1 MERTKNK
8 KVLYKSNF
16 IFPQNLQS
24 LPPIRLKINECSKE
38 IDDDLI
44 TLRDETIFSNKIKKN
59 RLSIKIFS
67 NYKKQNSIR
76 KRNITQSNQKTK
88 STFEKTNKTFTLKDD
103 PYKLKIKKK
112 LKFKTIENDKEDL
125 EKIKL
130 NLNLTTTL
138 KDIKIDKKKIMK
150 DLNEIDE
157 KSILTNN
164 ILIKRNKDHDKN
176 IFRKMRKKIKSDK
189 KKLFIADEEDLKP
202 EKVKPFDIL
211 TKKNMFYSNL
221 DKIIHKI
228 KESSL
233 SSGVIVEKMKNLN
246 LKGHDY
252 YKRQKDVEIQEKG
265 FQKFDDII
273 KNGDLLKK
281 IYDKNY
287 EKIQQKLKE
296 YEE

>member
-1 MERTKNK
+1 
-8 KVLYKSNF
+8 
-16 IFPQNLQS
+16 
-24 LPPIRLKINECSKE
+24 
-38 IDDDLI
+38 
-44 TLRDETIFSNKIKKN
+44 
-59 RLSIKIFS
+59 
-67 NYKKQNSIR
+67 
-76 KRNITQSNQKTK
+76 
-88 STFEKTNKTFTLKDD
+88 
-103 PYKLKIKKK
+103 
-112 LKFKTIENDKEDL
+112 
-125 EKIKL
+125 
-130 NLNLTTTL
+130 
-138 KDIKIDKKKIMK
+138 MK

-157 KSILTNN
+157 KSLLTNK
-164 ILIKRNKDHDKN
+164 ILIKRNGDHDKK
-176 IFRKMRKKIKSDK
+176 IFRKMRRKIRSNK
-189 KKLFIADEEDLKP
+189 KKLFIADEEYLKP
-202 EKVKPFDIL
+202 EKIRPFDIP

-221 DKIIHKI
+221 DKIINKI

>member
-1 MERTKNK
+1 MERRRNK
-8 KVLYKSNF
+8 QALYKSNF
-16 IFPQNLQS
+16 IFPEDFHT
-24 LPPIRLKINECSKE
+24 LPPIKLKINECSKE

-44 TLRDETIFSNKIKKN
+44 TLKDEKIFSNRIKKN
-59 RLSIKIFS
+59 RLSIKIFQH
-67 NYKKQNSIR
+67 YKKKDSII
-76 KRNITQSNQKTK
+76 KKNIVQSNQKTK
-88 STFEKTNKTFTLKDD
+88 STFEKTNKSFSLKED
-103 PYKLKIKKK
+103 PYKSKIKKK

-125 EKIKL
+125 EPIKI
-130 NLNLTTTL
+130 NFNLTSL
-138 KDIKIDKKKIMK
+138 GESKIDKKKIMK

-157 KSILTNN
+157 VSLLTNK
-164 ILIKRNKDHDKN
+164 ILIKRNGDHDKK
-176 IFRKMRKKIKSDK
+176 IFRKMRRKIRSNK
-189 KKLFIADEEDLKP
+189 KKLFIADEEYLKP
-202 EKVKPFDIL
+202 EKIRPFDIP

>member
-1 MERTKNK
+1 MERRRNK
-8 KVLYKSNF
+8 QVLYKSNF
-16 IFPQNLQS
+16 NFPEEFHT
-24 LPPIRLKINECSKE
+24 LPPIKLKINECSKE

-221 DKIIHKI
+221 DKMIKKI

-233 SSGVIVEKMKNLN
+233 SSDVIVKNMKNLN
-246 LKGHDY
+246 KNKHNY
-252 YKRQKDVEIQEKG
+252 YRRQKDIEIQEKG
-265 FQKFDDII
+265 FQKFEDVI
-273 KNGDLLKK
+273 KNGDLIKK
-281 IYDKNY
+281 TYDKNY

-296 YEE
+296 YAE

>member
-1 MERTKNK
+1 MERRRNK
-8 KVLYKSNF
+8 QTLYKSNF
-16 IFPQNLQS
+16 IFPEEFHT
-24 LPPIRLKINECSKE
+24 LPPIKLKINECSKE
-38 IDDDLI
+38 IDDDLF
-44 TLRDETIFSNKIKKN
+44 TLKDEKIFSNRIKKN
-59 RLSIKIFS
+59 RLSIKIFQH
-67 NYKKQNSIR
+67 YKKKDPII
-76 KRNITQSNQKTK
+76 KKNIVQSNQKTK
-88 STFEKTNKTFTLKDD
+88 STFEKTNKSFSLKED
-103 PYKLKIKKK
+103 PYKSKIKKK

-125 EKIKL
+125 EPIKI
-130 NLNLTTTL
+130 NFNLTSL
-138 KDIKIDKKKIMK
+138 GESKIDKKKIMK

-157 KSILTNN
+157 KSLLTNK
-164 ILIKRNKDHDKN
+164 ILIKRNGDHDKK
-176 IFRKMRKKIKSDK
+176 IFRKMRRKIRSNK
-189 KKLFIADEEDLKP
+189 KKLFIADEEYLKP
-202 EKVKPFDIL
+202 EKIRPFDIP

-221 DKIIHKI
+221 DKIINKI

-246 LKGHDY
+246 IKGHDY

>member
-1 MERTKNK
+1 
-8 KVLYKSNF
+8 
-16 IFPQNLQS
+16 
-24 LPPIRLKINECSKE
+24 
-38 IDDDLI
+38 
-44 TLRDETIFSNKIKKN
+44 
-59 RLSIKIFS
+59 
-67 NYKKQNSIR
+67 
-76 KRNITQSNQKTK
+76 
-88 STFEKTNKTFTLKDD
+88 
-103 PYKLKIKKK
+103 
-112 LKFKTIENDKEDL
+112 
-125 EKIKL
+125 
-130 NLNLTTTL
+130 
-138 KDIKIDKKKIMK
+138 MK

-246 LKGHDY
+246 LKGHDF
-252 YKRQKDVEIQEKG
+252 YKRQKEVEIQEKG

>member
-1 MERTKNK
+1 MERRRNK
-8 KVLYKSNF
+8 QVLYKSNF
-16 IFPQNLQS
+16 NFPEEFHT
-24 LPPIRLKINECSKE
+24 LPPIKLKINECSKE

-176 IFRKMRKKIKSDK
+176 IFRKMKKKIKSDK

-221 DKIIHKI
+221 DKMIKKI

-233 SSGVIVEKMKNLN
+233 SSDVIVKNMKNLN
-246 LKGHDY
+246 KNKHNY
-252 YKRQKDVEIQEKG
+252 YRRQKDIEIQEKG
-265 FQKFDDII
+265 FQKFEDVI
-273 KNGDLLKK
+273 KNGDLIKK
-281 IYDKNY
+281 TYDKNY

>member
-1 MERTKNK
+1 MERRRNK
-8 KVLYKSNF
+8 QALYKSNF
-16 IFPQNLQS
+16 IFPEDFHT
-24 LPPIRLKINECSKE
+24 LPPIKLKINECSKE

-44 TLRDETIFSNKIKKN
+44 TLKDEKIFSNRIKKN
-59 RLSIKIFS
+59 RLSIKIFQH
-67 NYKKQNSIR
+67 YKKKDSII
-76 KRNITQSNQKTK
+76 KKNIVQSNQKTK
-88 STFEKTNKTFTLKDD
+88 STFEKTNKSFSLKED
-103 PYKLKIKKK
+103 PYKSKIKKK

-125 EKIKL
+125 EPIKI
-130 NLNLTTTL
+130 NFNLTSL
-138 KDIKIDKKKIMK
+138 GESKIDKKKIMK

-157 KSILTNN
+157 KSLLTNK
-164 ILIKRNKDHDKN
+164 ILIKRNGDHDKK
-176 IFRKMRKKIKSDK
+176 IFRKMRRKIRSNK
-189 KKLFIADEEDLKP
+189 KKLFIADEEYLKP
-202 EKVKPFDIL
+202 EKIRPFDIP

>member
-1 MERTKNK
+1 MERRRNK
-8 KVLYKSNF
+8 QVLYKSNF
-16 IFPQNLQS
+16 NFPEEFHT
-24 LPPIRLKINECSKE
+24 LPPIKLKINECSKE

-112 LKFKTIENDKEDL
+112 LKFITIENDKEDL

-221 DKIIHKI
+221 DKMIKKI

-233 SSGVIVEKMKNLN
+233 SSDVIVKNMKNLN
-246 LKGHDY
+246 KNKHNY
-252 YKRQKDVEIQEKG
+252 YRRQKDIEIQEKG
-265 FQKFDDII
+265 FQKFEDVI
-273 KNGDLLKK
+273 KNGDLIKK
-281 IYDKNY
+281 TYDKNY

>member
-1 MERTKNK
+1 MERRRNK
-8 KVLYKSNF
+8 QVLYKSNF
-16 IFPQNLQS
+16 NFPEEFHT
-24 LPPIRLKINECSKE
+24 LPPIKLKINECSKE

-176 IFRKMRKKIKSDK
+176 IFRKMKKKIKSDK

-211 TKKNMFYSNL
+211 TKNIFIMIF
-221 DKIIHKI
+221 I
-228 KESSL
+228 SL
-233 SSGVIVEKMKNLN
+233 
-246 LKGHDY
+246 Y
-252 YKRQKDVEIQEKG
+252 
-265 FQKFDDII
+265 
-273 KNGDLLKK
+273 
-281 IYDKNY
+281 
-287 EKIQQKLKE
+287 
-296 YEE
+296 

>member
-1 MERTKNK
+1 MERRRNK
-8 KVLYKSNF
+8 QVLYKSNF
-16 IFPQNLQS
+16 NFPEEFHT
-24 LPPIRLKINECSKE
+24 LPPIKLKINECSKE

-221 DKIIHKI
+221 DKMIKKI

-233 SSGVIVEKMKNLN
+233 SSDVIVKNMKNLN
-246 LKGHDY
+246 KNKHNY
-252 YKRQKDVEIQEKG
+252 YRRQKDIEIQEKG
-265 FQKFDDII
+265 FQKFEDVI
-273 KNGDLLKK
+273 KNGDLIKK
-281 IYDKNY
+281 TYDKNY

>member
-1 MERTKNK
+1 MERRRNK
-8 KVLYKSNF
+8 QVLYKSNF
-16 IFPQNLQS
+16 NFPEEFHT
-24 LPPIRLKINECSKE
+24 LPPIKLKINECSKE

-88 STFEKTNKTFTLKDD
+88 STFEKTNKTFTLKDV

-221 DKIIHKI
+221 DKMIKKI

-233 SSGVIVEKMKNLN
+233 SSDVIVKNMKNLN
-246 LKGHDY
+246 KNKHNY
-252 YKRQKDVEIQEKG
+252 YRRQKDIEIQEKG
-265 FQKFDDII
+265 FQKFEDVI
-273 KNGDLLKK
+273 KNGDLIKK
-281 IYDKNY
+281 TYDKNY

>member
-1 MERTKNK
+1 MERRRNK
-8 KVLYKSNF
+8 QVLYKSNF
-16 IFPQNLQS
+16 NFPEEFHT
-24 LPPIRLKINECSKE
+24 LPPIKLKINECSKE

-103 PYKLKIKKK
+103 TYKLKIKKK

-221 DKIIHKI
+221 DKMIKKI

-233 SSGVIVEKMKNLN
+233 SSDVIVKNMKNLN
-246 LKGHDY
+246 KNKHNY
-252 YKRQKDVEIQEKG
+252 YRRQKDIEIQEKG
-265 FQKFDDII
+265 FQKFEDVI
-273 KNGDLLKK
+273 KNGDLIKK
-281 IYDKNY
+281 TYDKNY

>member
-1 MERTKNK
+1 
-8 KVLYKSNF
+8 
-16 IFPQNLQS
+16 
-24 LPPIRLKINECSKE
+24 
-38 IDDDLI
+38 
-44 TLRDETIFSNKIKKN
+44 
-59 RLSIKIFS
+59 
-67 NYKKQNSIR
+67 
-76 KRNITQSNQKTK
+76 
-88 STFEKTNKTFTLKDD
+88 
-103 PYKLKIKKK
+103 
-112 LKFKTIENDKEDL
+112 
-125 EKIKL
+125 
-130 NLNLTTTL
+130 
-138 KDIKIDKKKIMK
+138 MK

-221 DKIIHKI
+221 DKMIKKI

-233 SSGVIVEKMKNLN
+233 SSDVIVKNMKNLN
-246 LKGHDY
+246 KNKHNY
-252 YKRQKDVEIQEKG
+252 YRRQKDIEIQEKG
-265 FQKFDDII
+265 FQKFEDVI
-273 KNGDLLKK
+273 KNGDLIKK
-281 IYDKNY
+281 TYDKNY

>member
-1 MERTKNK
+1 
-8 KVLYKSNF
+8 
-16 IFPQNLQS
+16 
-24 LPPIRLKINECSKE
+24 
-38 IDDDLI
+38 
-44 TLRDETIFSNKIKKN
+44 
-59 RLSIKIFS
+59 
-67 NYKKQNSIR
+67 
-76 KRNITQSNQKTK
+76 
-88 STFEKTNKTFTLKDD
+88 
-103 PYKLKIKKK
+103 
-112 LKFKTIENDKEDL
+112 
-125 EKIKL
+125 
-130 NLNLTTTL
+130 
-138 KDIKIDKKKIMK
+138 MK

-157 KSILTNN
+157 KSLLTNK
-164 ILIKRNKDHDKN
+164 ILIKRNGDHDKK
-176 IFRKMRKKIKSDK
+176 IFRKMRRKIRSNK
-189 KKLFIADEEDLKP
+189 KKLFIADEEYLKP
-202 EKVKPFDIL
+202 EKIRPFDIP

>member
-1 MERTKNK
+1 MERRRNK
-8 KVLYKSNF
+8 QALYKSNF
-16 IFPQNLQS
+16 IFPEDFHT
-24 LPPIRLKINECSKE
+24 LPPIKLKINECSKE

-44 TLRDETIFSNKIKKN
+44 TLKDEKIFSNRIKKN
-59 RLSIKIFS
+59 RLSIKIFQH
-67 NYKKQNSIR
+67 YKKKDSII
-76 KRNITQSNQKTK
+76 KKNIVQSNQKTK
-88 STFEKTNKTFTLKDD
+88 STFEKTNKSFSLKED
-103 PYKLKIKKK
+103 PYKSKIKKK

-125 EKIKL
+125 EPIKINFNSTSL
-130 NLNLTTTL
+130 GES
-138 KDIKIDKKKIMK
+138 KIDKKKIMK

-157 KSILTNN
+157 KSLLTNK
-164 ILIKRNKDHDKN
+164 ILIKRNGDHDKK
-176 IFRKMRKKIKSDK
+176 IFRKMRRKIRSNK
-189 KKLFIADEEDLKP
+189 KKLFIADEEYLKP
-202 EKVKPFDIL
+202 EKIRPFDIP

-221 DKIIHKI
+221 DKMIDKI

-265 FQKFDDII
+265 FQKFDYII
-273 KNGDLLKK
+273 KNGDLIKK
-281 IYDKNY
+281 TYDKNY

>member
-1 MERTKNK
+1 MERRRNK
-8 KVLYKSNF
+8 QVLYKSNF
-16 IFPQNLQS
+16 NFPEEFHT
-24 LPPIRLKINECSKE
+24 LPPIKLKINECSKE

-221 DKIIHKI
+221 DKMIKKI

-233 SSGVIVEKMKNLN
+233 SSDVIVKNMKNLN
-246 LKGHDY
+246 KNKHNY
-252 YKRQKDVEIQEKG
+252 YRRQKDIEIQEKG
-265 FQKFDDII
+265 FQKFEDVI
-273 KNGDLLKK
+273 KYGDLIK
-281 IYDKNY
+281 
-287 EKIQQKLKE
+287 
-296 YEE
+296 

>member
-1 MERTKNK
+1 MRRKIR
-8 KVLYKSNF
+8 SN
-16 IFPQNLQS
+16 
-24 LPPIRLKINECSKE
+24 
-38 IDDDLI
+38 
-44 TLRDETIFSNKIKKN
+44 
-59 RLSIKIFS
+59 
-67 NYKKQNSIR
+67 
-76 KRNITQSNQKTK
+76 
-88 STFEKTNKTFTLKDD
+88 
-103 PYKLKIKKK
+103 
-112 LKFKTIENDKEDL
+112 
-125 EKIKL
+125 
-130 NLNLTTTL
+130 
-138 KDIKIDKKKIMK
+138 
-150 DLNEIDE
+150 
-157 KSILTNN
+157 
-164 ILIKRNKDHDKN
+164 
-176 IFRKMRKKIKSDK
+176 K
-189 KKLFIADEEDLKP
+189 KKLFIADEEYLKP
-202 EKVKPFDIL
+202 EKIRPFDIP